1 MGSSEPVVRPMAMLE
16 RRPSMAFGAVN
27 LLVAALVAIGVF
39 RALPARWWPVDT
51 VAAIL
56 IALLAVAGFGLI
68 RRTPWATRVARVAS
82 FVVLGVGL
90 VLVAVLA
97 LTASYLS
104 AIYGPVGRGGALILS
119 LVAALVLPYLVAV
132 PAWQLVWLGAK
143 RAP

>member
-1 MGSSEPVVRPMAMLE
+1 MGSSEPVVMPAAMLE

-27 LLVAALVAIGVF
+27 LMVAALIMVGVF
-39 RALPARWWPVDT
+39 RALPSRWWPVDT
-51 VAAIL
+51 VAVIL
-56 IALLAVAGFGLI
+56 VALLAAAGIGLI
-68 RRTPWATRVARVAS
+68 RRTPWAARVARVAS

-143 RAP
+143 RTP